1 MCLIMYRKYLLRSN
15 CFIVAFEGE
24 VIVRKT
30 KEKFSSLPYQIDHQK
45 GSRSKHTKRKMSN
58 EGELLKASSNSAP
71 SARRSVSFGP
81 ASISTSTNGN
91 VPTILDQTSKGGG
104 ESSTSS
110 HSVNPHQSGTSRRV
124 ASGSSTVSGE
134 GGEGSIQVGSISMT
148 PSGSSTGAIGNTSGV
163 LKPALKAGTDH
174 KKLPPQSHY
183 QHPDPLLRRLRL
195 VDDKGNAINL
205 KDFFDGVKIVAFYF
219 SSQWAGQPLKEYH
232 NTISEFAR
240 EHQREFK
247 VIYVSVDV
255 DEQWYKAGVKGQP
268 WVSMVWNDGS
278 SLPSPNSTNS
288 TSPSAATD
296 DDPLPPLFNNENF
309 LLAQEFDID
318 ESLSKTDT
326 SGEAYLRPFSRVHLA
341 SKLNIIAAP
350 TVCIYHIEKQKMLDW
365 NVRMARL
372 HRDQRDETWSRWKK
386 GESAKSFGFTE
397 ALANSPGTVSLAI
410 FVAIYWMIL
419 LLGGQKYN
427 FLRQAFESLNPSAN
441 SASSSGSAI
450 QQPAEALEKVINSAR
465 EHVDF

>member
-1 MCLIMYRKYLLRSN
+1 
-15 CFIVAFEGE
+15 
-24 VIVRKT
+24 
-30 KEKFSSLPYQIDHQK
+30 
-45 GSRSKHTKRKMSN
+45 
-58 EGELLKASSNSAP
+58 
-71 SARRSVSFGP
+71 
-81 ASISTSTNGN
+81 
-91 VPTILDQTSKGGG
+91 
-104 ESSTSS
+104 
-110 HSVNPHQSGTSRRV
+110 
-124 ASGSSTVSGE
+124 
-134 GGEGSIQVGSISMT
+134 
-148 PSGSSTGAIGNTSGV
+148 TSGI
-163 LKPALKAGTDH
+163 LKPALKADTNH

-195 VDDKGNAINL
+195 VDDKGHAINL
-205 KDFFDGVKIVAFYF
+205 KEFFDGVKIVAFYF

-278 SLPSPNSTNS
+278 SLPSPSTANS
-288 TSPSAATD
+288 TSPSAGTD
-296 DDPLPPLFNNENF
+296 DEPLPPLFNNENF

-386 GESAKSFGFTE
+386 GESAKSFGLSE

-410 FVAIYWMIL
+410 FVAVYWIIL
-419 LLGGQKYN
+419 
-427 FLRQAFESLNPSAN
+427 
-441 SASSSGSAI
+441 
-450 QQPAEALEKVINSAR
+450 
-465 EHVDF
+465 